1 MYYRTSQAGQR
12 AVFVANSSLGLGL
25 SVSLNVTIL
34 RERQKYMEDRDTLTS
49 TLKEW
54 IFRY

>member
-12 AVFVANSSLGLGL
+12 AAFVANSSLGLGL